1 MKKASDLYQKLKA
14 IEELIR
20 RNENP
25 DGSCTF
31 DAEKVYIFLDTAL
44 SQMPDK
50 QDQHSKS

>member
-1 MKKASDLYQKLKA
+1 MKKASELYQKLKI

-31 DAEKVYIFLDTAL
+31 DSDKVYIFLETAQ
-44 SQMPDK
+44 SQIPDE
-50 QDQHSKS
+50 QNHLHKS